1 MKYRLYVVSLFL
13 FISAAAFAQ
22 NIKVSGVIISAED
35 KEPIIG
41 ASVTVKDNTSIG
53 TVTDLDG
60 NFSLTVPAGSKT
72 LVISYIG
79 MKTLEVPMKE
89 RIEAVMQPDD
99 QMLGEVVVTGMQRVD
114 KRLFTG
120 ATSKIDAGQAKLDG
134 VADISRSLEGRAAG
148 VSVQNVSGTFG
159 TAPKIRV
166 RGATS
171 IYGSSKPLWV
181 VDGVVMEDAVD
192 VSADQLSSGDAAT
205 LISSAIAGLN
215 ADDIADFQILK
226 DGSATSIYGARAM
239 AGVIVVTTKSG
250 QSGST
255 KINYTGEFSFR
266 MKPNYSNFNILNSQE
281 QMGIYKEMKD
291 KGWLEAATISNNSN
305 SGIYGKMY
313 QLIATYNETA
323 GKFGLENSDWAKNT
337 YLQEAEFRNTDWFD
351 LLFHN
356 TITQNHAV
364 SVSGGSD
371 KSRYYASLSVME
383 DPGWTNV
390 SSIERY
396 TANVNASFDLS
407 KNLTLKLLTND
418 SFRKQLAPGTLN
430 QEVDVVFGEVKRSF
444 DINPYS
450 YAMNTSR
457 TLDAN
462 TFYTRNY
469 SPFNILHELD
479 NNNIEL
485 NIADL
490 KFQGQLDWKIIK
502 GLDVSALVAARYQQ
516 TSHEHFVKDQS
527 NQALAYR
534 AGIDPANAIIRDANP
549 YLYTDPADPNALPE
563 TVLDEGGIYFRNDY
577 KMKQID
583 FKLVANF
590 NRSFGSEDQHI
601 VGAFGGIESN
611 STDKNKVNFQGW
623 GFNYENGGIPSIN
636 PLLFKQQNEEN
647 ASYYSNKW
655 TYDRSF
661 AEYLQVTY
669 SYKGK
674 YVLSGTGRYEGTNKL
689 GKSRQS
695 RWLPT
700 YNISGAW
707 NVHEESWFNT
717 SQKTLSHLMLKA
729 SYSLTGDRGPADV
742 SNAEAIY
749 YAYSPWRPLYG
760 VKETGL
766 KEEYP
771 ANEELTYEKKYE
783 YNVGA
788 EIGFFNNRINLAL
801 DVYTRDNFDLIGDVY
816 TEGAGGFILKKA
828 NVANMKSKGLEG
840 MLSTKNVVTRDFSWS
855 SSFTYSWINN
865 KITHLDSRANMM
877 SLISGNGFALE
888 GYPVRALFSI
898 PFVGLNDEGL
908 PVFINEKGEETVS
921 DINLQEQDPKKLG
934 FLIYEGPTDPTTSG
948 GFENTFTYKGFRLNL
963 FITYAFG
970 NKVRLDPV
978 FSNKY
983 SDLVALPK
991 EYKNRWTLP
1000 GDEQYTQI
1008 PVIANRIQDAQDTRL
1023 KTAYSAYN
1031 YSNVRIADGGF
1042 IRMKDISLS
1051 YDFDKKVLELFKVSN
1066 FQLKIQATNLFLLY
1080 ADKKLNGQDPEFV
1093 NSGGVASPM
1102 PRQFTLTLRLG
1113 I

>member
-1 MKYRLYVVSLFL
+1 MKYRLYIVSLLL
-13 FISAAAFAQ
+13 FISAGVFSQ
-22 NIKVSGVIISAED
+22 SIKVSGVIISEED

-41 ASVTVKDNTSIG
+41 ASVVAKGNTAIG
-53 TVTDLDG
+53 TVTDVSG
-60 NFSLTVPAGSKT
+60 NFSLNVPEGTKT

-79 MKTLEVPMKE
+79 MKTIEVPAKE
-89 RIEAVMQPDD
+89 QVEVVMQPDAQVLD
-99 QMLGEVVVTGMQRVD
+99 EVVITGMQRVD

-120 ATSKIDAGQAKLDG
+120 ATTKIDASKAILDG

-181 VDGVVMEDAVD
+181 VDGVEIEDAVD
-192 VSADQLSSGDAAT
+192 VSADQLSSGDAVT

-215 ADDIADFQILK
+215 ADDIDSFQILK

-250 QSGST
+250 QSGAT
-255 KINYTGEFSFR
+255 KINYTGQFSYR
-266 MKPNYSNFNILNSQE
+266 LKPSYNNFNILNSQE
-281 QMGIYKEMKD
+281 QMGIYKEMED
-291 KGWLEAATISNNSN
+291 KGWLEIATIANNSN

-313 QLIATYNETA
+313 QLISTYDKTK
-323 GKFGLENSDWAKNT
+323 GRFGLENSPWAKNA

-356 TITQNHAV
+356 TITQDHAV
-364 SVSGGSD
+364 SISGGNE

-383 DPGWTNV
+383 DPGWTKV
-390 SSIERY
+390 SSVQRY

-407 KNLTLKLLTND
+407 KNLTLRLLTSD
-418 SFRKQLAPGTLN
+418 SYRKQQAPGTLN

-450 YAMNTSR
+450 YSMNTSR
-457 TLDAN
+457 TLAPDV
-462 TFYTRNY
+462 FYTRNY
-469 SPFNILHELD
+469 SPFNILYELD

-490 KFQGQLDWKIIK
+490 KFQGQLDWKIMKSLNI
-502 GLDVSALVAARYQQ
+502 SALVVTRYQM
-516 TSHEHFVKDQS
+516 TSHEHFIKDRS

-534 AGIDPANAIIRDANP
+534 AGIDPENATIRDLNP
-549 YLYTDPADPNALPE
+549 YLYTDPSDPNAIPMA
-563 TVLDEGGIYFRNDY
+563 VQNAGIYFRNDY
-577 KMKQID
+577 KMNQVD
-583 FKLVANF
+583 FKLVSNF
-590 NRSFGSEDQHI
+590 NHSIGSEDQHI
-601 VGAFGGIESN
+601 IGAFGGIESN

-623 GFNYENGGIPSIN
+623 AFSYDNGGIPFIN
-636 PLLFKQQNEEN
+636 PQIFKQQNEEN
-647 ASYYSNKW
+647 ANYYGYGW
-655 TYDRSF
+655 TYGRGF
-661 AEYLQVTY
+661 AGYLQGTY

-674 YVLSGTGRYEGTNKL
+674 YVLSATGRYEGTNKL
-689 GKSRQS
+689 GKSLQA

-707 NVHEESWFNT
+707 NVHEENWFDS
-717 SQKTLSHLMLKA
+717 SQNIFSHLMLKA

-749 YAYSPWRPLYG
+749 YAYSPWRPLYE
-760 VKETGL
+760 VKEAGL

-783 YNVGA
+783 YNIGA
-788 EIGFFNNRINLAL
+788 EIGLFNGRINMAV
-801 DVYTRDNFDLIGDVY
+801 DVYSRDNFDLIGDVY
-816 TEGAGGFILKKA
+816 TEGVGGFILKKA
-828 NVANMKSKGLEG
+828 NVANMKSKGFEG
-840 MLSTKNVVTRDFSWS
+840 TVSTKNVITKDFKWT

-865 KITHLDSRANMM
+865 KITKLDARSNVM
-877 SLISGNGFALE
+877 SLIEGDGFPME

-898 PFVGLNDEGL
+898 PFVGLNEEGL
-908 PVFINEKGEETVS
+908 PLFINENNEVTVS
-921 DINLQEQDPKKLG
+921 NINLQERDPAKLG
-934 FLIYEGPTDPTTSG
+934 FLKYEGPTDPTTSG
-948 GFENTFTYKGFRLNL
+948 GFENTFAYKGFQLNL

-970 NKVRLDPV
+970 NKVRLDPI
-978 FSNKY
+978 FSNSY
-983 SDLVALPK
+983 SDLSALPR
-991 EYKNRWTLP
+991 EFKNRWTLP
-1000 GDEQYTQI
+1000 GDEQYTQV
-1008 PVIANRIQDAQDTRL
+1008 PVIASRIQSAQDTYL

-1031 YSNVRIADGGF
+1031 YSTVRIADGGF
-1042 IRMKDISLS
+1042 VRMKDISLS
-1051 YDFDKKVLELFKVSN
+1051 YELDKRIVELLRLNSL
-1066 FQLKIQATNLFLLY
+1066 QLKIQATNLFLIY

-1093 NSGGVASPM
+1093 NSGGVAAPM